1 MANLNSEKAN
11 VEKIAE
17 ALRYNPVRLMP
28 HSTRILPAELK
39 KAWAIMVLATRANS
53 TKRMAF
59 EWRKRSTRSTQF
71 SLTRV
76 RAMVPV
82 AGVAARGVA
91 RGVARFGGIVST
103 FQIVLGPSPAEAE
116 RE

>member
-28 HSTRILPAELK
+28 DSTRILPALLK
-39 KAWAIMVLATRANS
+39 KAWAMIVLATRANS
-53 TKRMAF
+53 TRRMAF

-76 RAMVPV
+76 RAILPV
-82 AGVAARGVA
+82 AGVAAGVAARGVA
-91 RGVARFGGIVST
+91 WFGGIVST
-103 FQIVLGPSPAEAE
+103 FQ
-116 RE
+116 